1 VSDAAGV
8 GRRFSRLA
16 FAAID
21 DPTQVD
27 RNELLAVADEMI
39 RYLPDRSDPGVA
51 AARRMANLAL
61 EWCVFGTAKTL
72 YDFYHAARAF
82 SAHT

>member
-1 VSDAAGV
+1 MTGAEIAH
-8 GRRFSRLA
+8 RFSRLA

-27 RNELLAVADEMI
+27 RNELLAAADAMI
-39 RYLPDRSDPGVA
+39 RHLPDRVDPGVA
-51 AARRMANLAL
+51 AARRMAERAL

-72 YDFYHAARAF
+72 YDFYHAVRAF
-82 SAHT
+82 PHT